1 MGHKKNW
8 DVAEI
13 TSQIHSIA
21 RETSSPYNDGFTSW
35 YAKQDLYVLKNI
47 IDRSLKD
54 SPNFGDLETQWLKEQ
69 EQKRIL
75 KFLKD

>member
-8 DVAEI
+8 DVSEL

-21 RETSSPYNDGFTSW
+21 REVSSPYNDGYTSW
-35 YAKQDLYVLKNI
+35 YAKQDLYILKNI
-47 IDRSLKD
+47 IDHSLKN
-54 SPNFGDLETQWLKEQ
+54 SPDFGDLETQWLKEQ
-69 EQKRIL
+69 EQKRII

>member
-1 MGHKKNW
+1 MGFKKNW
-8 DVAEI
+8 DVSDI
-13 TSQIHSIA
+13 TSQVHSIA
-21 RETSSPYNDGFTSW
+21 REAASPYNDGFTSW

-47 IDRSLKD
+47 VDQALKD